1 MLPNR
6 RPPSTRALT
15 CVVGAVLSAPPA
27 AHHRP
32 DRPRARSLGVL
43 QPPELRSLIKDSAS
57 VLADLYRSRP
67 VVSRRAKHDDRAQ
80 IGMAGERR
88 MAEQVT
94 HPRGGSER

>member
-1 MLPNR
+1 MR
-6 RPPSTRALT
+6 RWSRVIGTSS
-15 CVVGAVLSAPPA
+15 GSPPA
-27 AHHRP
+27 GP
-32 DRPRARSLGVL
+32 PRARSLGVL